1 MQIATIEYA
10 PVLSLFF
17 FFPTYNTYT
26 KLLPNPTQLRPR
38 IPKQETDWAC
48 RYPEDSAD
56 SVAAFQQ
63 IP

>member
-1 MQIATIEYA
+1 MQIATIEDA
-10 PVLSLFF
+10 HLFL
-17 FFPTYNTYT
+17 PTYNTYT
-26 KLLPNPTQLRPR
+26 KLSQLKPQ

-63 IP
+63 TP